1 MKILY
6 VLTQSD
12 SIGGASI
19 HLLDIAAGAKA
30 SGHQVEILAGGDGPF
45 HERAHAMGLASSSLA
60 HLQREISPVQD
71 LLGVWELRKAIKE
84 AAPDL
89 VHLHST
95 KAGVIGRIAA
105 RSLGIP
111 VVFTVHGW
119 AFTEGIS
126 FRRAALYRCIERLM
140 APLASRIITVS
151 EYDRALALKS
161 GVADDR
167 LMVTIR
173 NGMPVLAET
182 PGMAV
187 AHGEPRVIMVARFE
201 EPKNH
206 GDLLCALSLLKD
218 IPWQAELVGDG
229 PLRTQVMQRAKELGL
244 ADRVEFPGSCN
255 DVAARLARS
264 DVFALVSN
272 WEGLP
277 LSILEAMRAGLPVVA
292 SDVGGVAEAVR
303 NNDTGW
309 VVARGDIDT
318 LADRLR
324 TLLTSAPLR
333 QQMGQAGQALFHSQ
347 FTFDQ
352 MLQKTLQVYRDAL
365 QPQR

>member
-19 HLLDIAAGAKA
+19 HLLDVAAGAKA
-30 SGHQVEILAGGDGPF
+30 LGHQVEILAGGEGPF
-45 HERAHAMGLASSSLA
+45 HDRAHAMGLASRPLF
-60 HLQREISPVQD
+60 HLQRDISPLQD
-71 LLGVWELRKAIKE
+71 LLGLWELRKAIQA

-126 FRRAALYRCIERLM
+126 ARRAALYRRIERFM
-140 APLASRIITVS
+140 APFANRIITVS
-151 EYDRALALKS
+151 EYDRLLALKS
-161 GVADDR
+161 GVANDR
-167 LMVTIR
+167 IMLTIR
-173 NGMPVLAET
+173 NGMPILADASFAE
-182 PGMAV
+182 P
-187 AHGEPRVIMVARFE
+187 AHGEPSVIMVARFE

-206 GDLLCALSLLKD
+206 GDLLRALNKLKD
-218 IPWQAELVGDG
+218 IPWRAELVGDG
-229 PLRTQVMQRAKELGL
+229 PLRPLAMQLARELGL
-244 ADRVEFPGSCN
+244 ADRVKFPGACN

-292 SDVGGVAEAVR
+292 SDVGGVAEAVQ
-303 NNDTGW
+303 NDITGW
-309 VVARGDIDT
+309 VVPRGDIAG
-318 LADRLR
+318 LAERLR
-324 TLLTSAPLR
+324 ALLISAPLR
-333 QQMGQAGQALFHSQ
+333 QQMGQGGYDLFQSQ

-352 MLQKTLQVYRDAL
+352 MLQKTLQVYRDVVK
-365 QPQR
+365 